1 MRFSVIN
8 FGKLIPKPE
17 TKKKERKGRE
27 SFHSRYFQFIYPRGK
42 SSDGMPPVTV
52 HPRRSIDSKNEIF
65 PRLLFTMERDRA
77 HSNKTSRPI
86 LLGVARRKLL
96 LYY

>member
-17 TKKKERKGRE
+17 TKKKEGKE

-86 LLGVARRKLL
+86 LLGVTRRKLL